1 LGKTFLCWLLKG
13 KEAHARGCQQNG
25 KRCAS
30 ISSKPCR
37 EAQSK
42 LDTIELN
49 FYNETDR
56 SKKRLDRLPGAVLY
70 FGGKSM
76 ADDQKNIFT
85 EDVAKRAMLISFE
98 YKTNILNQSL
108 LRQAQKE
115 ACRDFAAKISRYAL
129 LETPVGYSILTD
141 GITWI
146 FLCFRL
152 VLQKRPQSDDKIIVI
167 STERSED
174 ISIMGSSLRGFHFKF
189 DRLAKWLCFVLQ
201 QSILKQTMKPQEPFL
216 DEDAR
221 KIQLSNVSSF
231 QIFELFDQGRF
242 FVVEGTRKINGQT
255 ESSTVVLKIINMSE
269 WVKRRERLDKEQKNL
284 QLFAESDAIVNMVST
299 DPNTATSYLS
309 NFFLTIENAGTAL
322 DKFLVSGD
330 AGKALAEVVKRDI
343 WGRALHALRE
353 ENYVHTDMHP
363 GNICIKESAEGKGLH
378 ATIVDLESAVEVAEI
393 IYESLIKDRDGLGIE
408 KGAKASYNLDK
419 AAVLAI
425 LSCLH
430 DDGSFCDL
438 VKKRKSY
445 FEMLEGGQDF
455 VTESE
460 FVSST
465 VEQ

>member
-1 LGKTFLCWLLKG
+1 
-13 KEAHARGCQQNG
+13 
-25 KRCAS
+25 
-30 ISSKPCR
+30 
-37 EAQSK
+37 
-42 LDTIELN
+42 
-49 FYNETDR
+49 
-56 SKKRLDRLPGAVLY
+56 
-70 FGGKSM
+70 M
-76 ADDQKNIFT
+76 ADDQKNKFT
-85 EDVAKRAMLISFE
+85 EDVAKRGMLISFE

-152 VLQKRPQSDDKIIVI
+152 VLQNRPQSDDKIIVI

-221 KIQLSNVSSF
+221 IIQLSNVSSF

-242 FVVEGTRKINGQT
+242 FVVEGTRKINGQK
-255 ESSTVVLKIINMSE
+255 ESSTVVLKIINMSD

-309 NFFLTIENAGTAL
+309 NFFLTI
-322 DKFLVSGD
+322 
-330 AGKALAEVVKRDI
+330 GKCRNCF
-343 WGRALHALRE
+343 GQ
-353 ENYVHTDMHP
+353 
-363 GNICIKESAEGKGLH
+363 
-378 ATIVDLESAVEVAEI
+378 
-393 IYESLIKDRDGLGIE
+393 IYCQWR
-408 KGAKASYNLDK
+408 
-419 AAVLAI
+419 
-425 LSCLH
+425 
-430 DDGSFCDL
+430 
-438 VKKRKSY
+438 RW
-445 FEMLEGGQDF
+445 
-455 VTESE
+455 
-460 FVSST
+460 
-465 VEQ
+465 